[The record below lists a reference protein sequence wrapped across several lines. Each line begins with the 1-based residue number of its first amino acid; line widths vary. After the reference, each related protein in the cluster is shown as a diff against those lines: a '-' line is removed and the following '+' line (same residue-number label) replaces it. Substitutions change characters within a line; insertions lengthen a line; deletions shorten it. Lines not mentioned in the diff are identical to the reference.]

1 MRTQRGLRA
10 AGLGR
15 GARAGLPQVLF
26 PGTVLDTSTYSACPS
41 LGASAPKAQQGHQS
55 CQGASRR
62 LALSGC
68 RVTGPGAR
76 ALLGPG
82 SFLTQGG
89 GRGAALRGTHASALP
104 GRDVEKEKMVW
115 GVGVVGLQG

>member
-1 MRTQRGLRA
+1 MLELGFPRSSSQGLSW
-10 AGLGR
+10 
-15 GARAGLPQVLF
+15 
-26 PGTVLDTSTYSACPS
+26 DTSAYSACPS
-41 LGASAPKAQQGHQS
+41 LGASAPKAWQGHQS
-55 CQGASRR
+55 CQGASRK

-89 GRGAALRGTHASALP
+89 GGGAALRGTHASALP